1 MTDAAASTEAVEH
14 ERCESAMATL
24 PSHSLRLRQRAL
36 SERFVNL
43 ESASLCD
50 RDDLRT
56 RIGQR
61 LAVPVSEL
69 LRDC

>member
-1 MTDAAASTEAVEH
+1 MMRECDGHAAVALFASAAARAVGKI
-14 ERCESAMATL
+14 R
-24 PSHSLRLRQRAL
+24 
-36 SERFVNL
+36 VNL